1 MGSSAPPWPDAP
13 SLDTVRPPIGGASAP
28 HPPADVPVTAPTTI
42 ESPVLHF
49 PDGSSAVI
57 GRGVLLG
64 RDPVTQSEH
73 PAAVLVRV
81 HDVARSVSKTH
92 ALVTWERGHVWVSD
106 LHSTNGTAIVDDDGF
121 ETACSPEVPT
131 PVPSGHSLLLGAL
144 RVVVQRTG
152 R

>member
-1 MGSSAPPWPDAP
+1 M
-13 SLDTVRPPIGGASAP
+13 
-28 HPPADVPVTAPTTI
+28 TAPTTI

-49 PDGSSAVI
+49 PDGSSAVV
-57 GRGVLLG
+57 GRGLLLG
-64 RDPVTQSEH
+64 RDPVAQQAH
-73 PAAVLVRV
+73 PAAEPVRI

-92 ALVTWERGHVWVSD
+92 AFVSWERGHVWVRD
-106 LHSTNGTAIVDDDGF
+106 LHSTNGTAVVDDDGF
-121 ETACSPEVPT
+121 ETACAPEVPT

>member
-1 MGSSAPPWPDAP
+1 
-13 SLDTVRPPIGGASAP
+13 VRPPDGGVASAP

-57 GRGVLLG
+57 GRGLLLG
-64 RDPVTQSEH
+64 RDPVAQSAH
-73 PAAVLVRV
+73 PTADLVRV

-92 ALVTWERGHVWVSD
+92 ALVTWERGHVWISD

-131 PVPSGHSLLLGAL
+131 PVPSGHSVLLGAL